1 MAKKGEDVLPRRII
15 IVVCALAG
23 VAILAGCSSGETGD
37 SEPREESTAV
47 EEVVGQAAGPVD
59 EPTVAVGGD
68 ARTTA
73 EEPTIESR
81 CYREKEDEL
90 RIGDFEPPEEE
101 VPAYEI
107 IEERPVERDG
117 AEAAQLLVDTRVT
130 SEASYTLI
138 TQDIKSRYAELDAV
152 SIEFTDTNGTFSY
165 NGGASIFNTPCGSDY
180 IGYVYRPPNNEGYRV
195 TVAKN

>member
-1 MAKKGEDVLPRRII
+1 MLPRRII
-15 IVVCALAG
+15 IVVCTLAG
-23 VAILAGCSSGETGD
+23 VAIFAGCSPGEAGD
-37 SEPREESTAV
+37 SEPGEGATAV
-47 EEVVGQAAGPVD
+47 EEGVGGRAAGPVD

-68 ARTTA
+68 AGTTA

-130 SEASYTLI
+130 SEACYTLI

-195 TVAKN
+195 SVAKD

>member
-1 MAKKGEDVLPRRII
+1 M
-15 IVVCALAG
+15 CALAG
-23 VAILAGCSSGETGD
+23 VAILTGCSSGETGD
-37 SEPREESTAV
+37 FKPGEESTAV

-68 ARTTA
+68 AGATA

-81 CYREKEDEL
+81 CYRDKEDEL

>member
-1 MAKKGEDVLPRRII
+1 M
-15 IVVCALAG
+15 CALAG
-23 VAILAGCSSGETGD
+23 VAILAGCSPGETRD
-37 SEPREESTAV
+37 SAPGEEAATV
-47 EEVVGQAAGPVD
+47 EEVVGQAVGQVD
-59 EPTVAVGGD
+59 EPTTVAGGD
-68 ARTTA
+68 AGTTA

-81 CYREKEDEL
+81 CYRAKEDEL

-130 SEASYTLI
+130 SEADYTLI
-138 TQDIKSRYAELDAV
+138 TRDIKSRYAELDAV
-152 SIEFTDTNGTFSY
+152 SIEFTDTTGTFSY

-195 TVAKN
+195 TVAKD